1 MDADERSFVEGREPP
16 APNEGA
22 QCRSCEP
29 PPLDQRLRR
38 EACDGL
44 RVDGQRR
51 AASALVLF
59 MLLCGCPQRVAVAP
73 APAPPVIAPHDA
85 GSSCSADIEAR
96 APGAEPVKEAELDLD
111 GDGLNDLVFRSSGDL
126 HGNSKFF
133 LYRVDG
139 ACAHFV
145 GSVTAF
151 IVNTPHC
158 VTRPPKG
165 TICRLSAMR
174 RMMHDDYQETFY
186 EAASGELVEAGAGQY
201 IPTPPNQKPR
211 R

>member
-1 MDADERSFVEGREPP
+1 MGTALHP
-16 APNEGA
+16 APNERA

-44 RVDGQRR
+44 RVDRQRR
-51 AASALVLF
+51 AASALVLL

-85 GSSCSADIEAR
+85 GSSACSADIEAR
-96 APGAEPVKEAELDLD
+96 APGAEPVKDAELDLD

-165 TICRLSAMR
+165 ICRLSAMR

-201 IPTPPNQKPR
+201 IPTPPNKKPR